1 MMGPAKPV
9 LRSPKHWRFVVSVTT
24 KAIHSIRLMIVT
36 GELAPGDRLPP
47 EQELADHLGVSRG
60 SLREAVRALSEIN
73 VLDVRRGDGTYVT
86 SLAPSELLAGM
97 VFAMELF
104 QEKGLDEVIE
114 VRQLLLPPAA
124 ALAAQRVTESQLAQM
139 RDVIS
144 HIEKAVDPDDI
155 ARLHDQFAALV
166 YDASGNETL
175 ASILRALQMRG
186 ENVRRAW
193 LSAEP
198 DRRHIALA
206 HQRML
211 LDALER
217 GDSDMAKSVSVVQV
231 ERRRR
236 WIERL
241 RTNTHTERA
250 KAQPTPTL

>member
-1 MMGPAKPV
+1 M
-9 LRSPKHWRFVVSVTT
+9 SVTT
-24 KAIHSIRLMIVT
+24 KAIQSIRSMIVA

-47 EQELADHLGVSRG
+47 EQELADRLSVSRG

-104 QEKGLDEVIE
+104 QETGLDEVVE

-124 ALAAQRVTESQLAQM
+124 ALAAQRVSEGQLAQM
-139 RDVIS
+139 RDVID
-144 HIEKAVDPDDI
+144 HIEKATDPDDI
-155 ARLHDQFAALV
+155 ARLHDQFASLV

-175 ASILRALQMRG
+175 ASILRALQLRG

-241 RTNTHTERA
+241 RTGTHTERT
-250 KAQPTPTL
+250 KTQPTPTH